1 MRKVFASAV
10 LLSMGCLAAGPKF
23 DTDKT
28 IGGANA
34 PITLEVF
41 SSFDCPHCKVFYE
54 EIAPR
59 LMNDYVLHG
68 KVCLVSREFPLPASA
83 GHPYAHDIAVYAT
96 AAARL
101 GKYQLVAGAMFR
113 TQNSWALTGKWW
125 EAMASVLTAE
135 EQKKVQALAKDPG
148 VLAEVQHD
156 LEQGERDGL
165 NSTPTIVMTAHGQ
178 RTALPPGSPN
188 YDLLKSLLDNAL
200 SR

>member
-1 MRKVFASAV
+1 MRKVFVSAV
-10 LLSMGCLAAGPKF
+10 LLSLASLAAGPKF
-23 DTDKT
+23 DTDKM

-41 SSFDCPHCKVFYE
+41 SSFDCPHCKIFNE

-59 LMNDYVLHG
+59 LMNDYVLRG
-68 KVCLVSREFPLPASA
+68 KLCLVSREFPLPAPA
-83 GHPYAHDIAVYAT
+83 HPYAHNVAVYAT

-101 GKYQLVAGAMFR
+101 GKYKLVADTMFR
-113 TQNSWALTGKWW
+113 TQGSWALTGKWW
-125 EAMASVLTAE
+125 EAMATVLTAE

-148 VLAEVQHD
+148 VLAEVQSD
-156 LEQGERDGL
+156 LEQGERDGV
-165 NSTPTIVMTAHGQ
+165 NSTPTIFITAHGQ

>member
-10 LLSMGCLAAGPKF
+10 LLSIGCLAAGPKF
-23 DTDKT
+23 DTDKM

-41 SSFDCPHCKVFYE
+41 SSFDCPHCRVFHE

-59 LMNDYVLHG
+59 LMNDYVLRG
-68 KVCLVSREFPLPASA
+68 KVCLVSREFPL
-83 GHPYAHDIAVYAT
+83 HPWAHDVAVYAT

-101 GKYQLVAGAMFR
+101 GKYQLVAGTMFR
-113 TQNSWALTGKWW
+113 TQDSWALTGRWW
-125 EAMASVLTAE
+125 EAMATVLTAE

-148 VLAEVQHD
+148 VAAEVQRD
-156 LEQGERDGL
+156 LEQGERDGV
-165 NSTPTIVMTAHGQ
+165 NATPTIVMTAHGQ
-178 RTALPPGSPN
+178 RTELPPGLPN

-200 SR
+200 SH